1 MALRSLPCCSFLQ
14 LVNMTSIFLRSRKL
28 PYEIW
33 TVGSTIS
40 GHQIEQPTSLP
51 MEQSTKTFKENF
63 RFSAEYLALYYVQ
76 KEKQIHYIWRKFSS
90 ACYQVFN
97 ACSLILPL
105 THPDLKNKLRMDVFQ
120 FHILEYLY
128 IHSEISWRQT
138 LSPNIKFI
146 CFPYSL
152 YIHVS
157 WK

>member
-76 KEKQIHYIWRKFSS
+76 KEKQIHYI
-90 ACYQVFN
+90 
-97 ACSLILPL
+97 
-105 THPDLKNKLRMDVFQ
+105 
-120 FHILEYLY
+120 
-128 IHSEISWRQT
+128 
-138 LSPNIKFI
+138 
-146 CFPYSL
+146 
-152 YIHVS
+152 
-157 WK
+157 